1 MHLAWIKTPRNKGG
15 LGHIKIP
22 ILADVKKVSPLTCS
36 CTPFIVSLICF
47 TVSDHTHEIAADQS
61 LPLSQNVR
69 KAISPC
75 SIALKGGWASR
86 QTDDITSLV
95 REQYGSDHAREV
107 YSIHGSTSD
116 HHLWHQALPKSR
128 NVRGCTYSQATL
140 MKNAWHVTAVCLSS
154 PAKGMY
160 LYLPYLM

>member
-36 CTPFIVSLICF
+36 CTPFIVSLICS

-86 QTDDITSLV
+86 QTDDITSLA

-107 YSIHGSTSD
+107 YSIYDPHHIITSGIK
-116 HHLWHQALPKSR
+116 HCQ
-128 NVRGCTYSQATL
+128 SQE
-140 MKNAWHVTAVCLSS
+140 MSEDVHIHRRRR
-154 PAKGMY
+154 
-160 LYLPYLM
+160 